1 MAERRWFKGRAAREL
16 DRWYSD
22 GDVGQNLRDA
32 RDVLRD
38 VETFEA
44 IVRRLN
50 DEGRWSTD
58 ELYSYPRQGALV
70 GPQFEAV
77 ARQGYLEAIALA
89 RRHRSPRADRDLLDE
104 RRGKRDVRDARRR

>member
-32 RDVLRD
+32 RDVLRN

-44 IVRRLN
+44 IVRQLN

-58 ELYSYPRQGALV
+58 ELYSYPR
-70 GPQFEAV
+70 
-77 ARQGYLEAIALA
+77 
-89 RRHRSPRADRDLLDE
+89 
-104 RRGKRDVRDARRR
+104 